1 MSPINKILKT
11 TLICVLTMA
20 ASLNTVKAQ
29 NWMFGVSAAGN
40 LNYMS
45 GTTQRL
51 DNAYFVPTAFHKG
64 TAIKPFGSLLLEYNP
79 GKTFGGILNV
89 GYDGRGVKFDDVI
102 APCNCPAT
110 LKTNLSYIT
119 VEPSLRINAGKTD
132 FFFFLGPR
140 VAFNLDK
147 DYQYT
152 QLKQDDRAGEFSAIN
167 TTIFSG
173 QVGAGYDYLIS
184 SPASKTAV
192 MLAPFISYHPYFGQ
206 DPRTI
211 ESMSLTTVRAGV
223 ALKFGKA
230 RKSDLV
236 EVNPVVV
243 PIRQVGFSVRPPKMG
258 ATEQE
263 VSETF
268 PLLNYVFFDKESNAI
283 PSRYIVLSK
292 VDAGNFRESQLQTAQ
307 TLSTS
312 GRSSRQLN
320 VYYNILNIIGDR
332 LRTNPNST
340 IDLSGASDN
349 GPEEGKL
356 FAQEIKEYLVSTFD
370 INEARITTQGRIK
383 PLVPSEQ
390 PGGTQELVLLKQ
402 GDRRV
407 DITSTSPELSSE
419 VGGDLMRP
427 INIQSKI
434 QDPMDSQLI
443 FNVDGASDLLKS
455 YTVDVSDG
463 SGNVKTYGP
472 YYSDKAGV
480 SGQTIL
486 GTNKQGNYLVTMN
499 GITKSGELVKKE
511 AKVQLV
517 SQNDVIKKG
526 YRYSILFD
534 FDKTKTIASYEKFL
548 DEVVSPLITDGSRV
562 IIHGHTDIIGSEEY
576 NHTLSHD
583 RAMEAQ
589 KILEKSL
596 KNSGKRNVTFKTE
609 GFGEILN
616 QAPFENALP
625 EERFYNR
632 TVIID
637 ITSSN

>member
-1 MSPINKILKT
+1 
-11 TLICVLTMA
+11 MA

-132 FFFFLGPR
+132 LFFFLGPR

-152 QLKQDDRAGEFSAIN
+152 QLKQQDRAGEFSAIN

-236 EVNPVVV
+236 EVNPIVV
-243 PIRQVGFSVRPPKMG
+243 PNRQVGFSVRPPKMG
-258 ATEQE
+258 ATQQE

-370 INEARITTQGRIK
+370 INEARITTQGRTK

-517 SQNDVIKKG
+517 SQNEVIKKG

-548 DEVVSPLITDGSRV
+548 NEVVSPLITDGSRV